1 MKKVYNAPTLKV
13 VNVKE
18 NILAGSLNDG
28 DNTLGNNHVNGGSAL
43 SKGSFFDDDDDEEEE

>member
-18 NILAGSLNDG
+18 NILAGSLTEG
-28 DNTLGNNHVNGGSAL
+28 ENTLGTQDVNGSAAL
-43 SKGSFFDDDDDEEEE
+43 GKGSFFDDDEEE

>member
-18 NILAGSLNDG
+18 NILASSLTEG
-28 DNTLGNNHVNGGSAL
+28 ENTLGTQGVNGSAAL
-43 SKGSFFDDDDDEEEE
+43 GKGSFFFDEEEE

>member
-18 NILAGSLNDG
+18 NILASSLNDG
-28 DNTLGNNHVNGGSAL
+28 YNTLGTQGVNGSAAL
-43 SKGSFFDDDDDEEEE
+43 GKGSFFDDDEEE

>member
-18 NILAGSLNDG
+18 NILVGSLTEG
-28 DNTLGNNHVNGGSAL
+28 ENTLGTQGVNGSAAL
-43 SKGSFFDDDDDEEEE
+43 GKGSFFDDDDEEE